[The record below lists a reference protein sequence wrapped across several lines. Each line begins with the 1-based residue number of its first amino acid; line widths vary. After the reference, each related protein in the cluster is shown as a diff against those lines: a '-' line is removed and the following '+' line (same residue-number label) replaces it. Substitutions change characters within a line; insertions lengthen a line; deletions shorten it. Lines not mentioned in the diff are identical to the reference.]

1 MNKLNRFKPWVNTL
15 EVKESD
21 APKITDVKQNV
32 SRIEFKDKTPFEK
45 VFDCRVLQRTRPVTK
60 GYVERKKL
68 CPVFD
73 AFGVGKGNDNLRMNT
88 TITMNMRDNIWH
100 PHYEIK
106 VEEENIVK
114 TYRTRLEANQVVGEK
129 TEISNLEKELT
140 ALE

>member
-1 MNKLNRFKPWVNTL
+1 
-15 EVKESD
+15 
-21 APKITDVKQNV
+21 
-32 SRIEFKDKTPFEK
+32 
-45 VFDCRVLQRTRPVTK
+45 
-60 GYVERKKL
+60 
-68 CPVFD
+68 
-73 AFGVGKGNDNLRMNT
+73 
-88 TITMNMRDNIWH
+88 MNMRDNIWH